1 MPIISNI
8 TSQNTSLNSTMDLV
22 VNQGSTTVRLT
33 AAQVISAIFSTAG
46 DLLYAA
52 SSIDISRLAP
62 PTTANPNNVNILHYS
77 SGSNAPIWTTMSSGE
92 LITVTSAGNLTH
104 LTPPTSDSI
113 LQYSTINGSVGPA
126 WFTPGDGE
134 LLMSDADGDLEFLTI
149 GTAGRLLQ
157 STGGIPAWVGM
168 SSHSIF
174 VGSVDQ
180 VPTELA
186 GPGTSGS
193 ILITNGSSAP
203 SWLARGTSEQILSI
217 VSGLP
222 AWRASTAI
230 LSTILTAAG
239 DLLRR
244 SSAGIERLAGGSS
257 AAILEYST
265 ADGTIGPQWQ
275 LLNQGEIIVGTT
287 GSAGAAGPVGVLA
300 QPSAGAIMRYST
312 VDGSS
317 GPEWFDLTSGQ
328 FIRGSSV
335 EGNPIAFAVPSSG
348 AVLTHSTVNGAFGPA
363 WLDVSTGELITR
375 SSDGTMKALAA
386 PSTGSLLHFS
396 TVDGT
401 IGPAWFDLDAN
412 ELIRASTAGI
422 LETISP
428 PTSGAVLVYT
438 TGDTS
443 GAKWLGGGDD
453 GQVLQTSAGLLKWAN
468 DETGAGLPS
477 TAGITSGAIVRQA
490 ADNASQEWLEAGTSG
505 QVLETTVGMPTW
517 VDPVGGSGTTEAWQL
532 RRETTLAL
540 AAGVWTA
547 LQWTVEDQD
556 TDAFHSTA
564 TNSSLTTITST
575 GTYILGFQAFFGSS
589 GSMGGL
595 RIRQGTTILV
605 ELEQRIPNA
614 NTGVS
619 VVTMRTFDTSG
630 VTLTAEM
637 NAIDTTNNA
646 PNAAPYTPKFWGHKL
661 IN

>member
-62 PTTANPNNVNILHYS
+62 PTTANPNNVNVLHYS
-77 SGSNAPIWTTMSSGE
+77 SGSDAPIWSTMSSGE

-113 LQYSTINGSVGPA
+113 LQYSTINGAVGPA

-193 ILITNGSSAP
+193 ILITDGSSAP

-222 AWRASTAI
+222 VWRASTAI

-239 DLLRR
+239 DILRR

-265 ADGTIGPQWQ
+265 ADGTVGPQWQ

-328 FIRGSSV
+328 FIKGSSV

-363 WLDVSTGELITR
+363 WLDVSTGELVTR
-375 SSDGTMKALAA
+375 SSDGTMKSLAI
-386 PSTGSLLHFS
+386 PSSDSILQFS
-396 TVDGT
+396 TVDGS
-401 IGPAWFDLDAN
+401 IGPIWLTPGDGEILISDADGDLDF
-412 ELIRASTAGI
+412 LTAGSSEQV
-422 LETISP
+422 LTITDAVP
-428 PTSGAVLVYT
+428 AWQTGGA
-438 TGDTS
+438 
-443 GAKWLGGGDD
+443 GGG
-453 GQVLQTSAGLLKWAN
+453 
-468 DETGAGLPS
+468 
-477 TAGITSGAIVRQA
+477 
-490 ADNASQEWLEAGTSG
+490 
-505 QVLETTVGMPTW
+505 
-517 VDPVGGSGTTEAWQL
+517 GTTEACILSINSNQAF
-532 RRETTLAL
+532 TSGSYQAIN
-540 AAGVWTA
+540 WTSE
-547 LQWTVEDQD
+547 LLD
-556 TDAFHSTA
+556 TDDFHSTVSNTSRLVIPTSGVYMFSVNGLFNGASSRMILLLGDA
-564 TNSSLTTITST
+564 TGSSFWAQSQSSFDSDHNDARLSLTA
-575 GTYILGFQAFFGSS
+575 LRHFASS
-589 GSMGGL
+589 GSTV
-595 RIRQGTTILV
+595 IAFIFSDD
-605 ELEQRIPNA
+605 A
-614 NTGVS
+614 S
-619 VVTMRTFDTSG
+619 
-630 VTLTAEM
+630 TLGIE
-637 NAIDTTNNA
+637 DL
-646 PNAAPYTPKFWGHKL
+646 TPQFSAHRL
-661 IN
+661 S